1 MRNTK
6 LKIMTVV
13 LSFVMVLTL
22 LPTIKTNADAVS
34 GTCGANLTWVLS
46 DGTLTVSGTGAMTN
60 YVRDSHNVSNAPW
73 SAERANIKK
82 IVVGNGV
89 TSIGKYAFE
98 RCYEA
103 TSVVLPNTLKT
114 IGQYSFY
121 GCSKLTSVVIP
132 KSVVTVGAYAFEYC
146 KSLASVTGGAGVQ
159 VIGSYAFYD
168 CKKLKTVKITSKSLK
183 QIGSFAF
190 GYTAVKTLYIQNT
203 TKLTK
208 KGIKKCLAESSVK
221 TVKVKKS
228 KVSAY
233 KKIFTK
239 GIVKKKVTVKK

>member
-1 MRNTK
+1 MKSTK
-6 LKIMTVV
+6 VKIITV
-13 LSFVMVLTL
+13 LMSLVMALTF
-22 LPTIKTNADAVS
+22 LPAVKANADSLS

-46 DGTLTVSGTGAMTN
+46 DGTLTVSGTGSMTN

-73 SAERANIKK
+73 AAERANIKK

-103 TSVVLPNTLKT
+103 TSVVLPTTLKT

-132 KSVVTVGAYAFEYC
+132 KGVTTIGAYAFEYC
-146 KSLASVTGGAGVQ
+146 KSLVSVTGGAGVQ

-168 CKKLKTVKITSKSLK
+168 CKKLKTVKITSKTLK
-183 QIGSFAF
+183 QIGGFAF

-203 TKLTK
+203 TKLK
-208 KGIKKCLAESSVK
+208 KSGIKKCLAESSVK
-221 TVKVKKS
+221 TVKVKKT

>member
-1 MRNTK
+1 MKKTGS
-6 LKIMTVV
+6 KITT
-13 LSFVMVLTL
+13 SFLALVMIFSLMPGV
-22 LPTIKTNADAVS
+22 KANADVVT
-34 GTCGANLTWVLS
+34 GKCGDNLTWSVS
-46 DGTLTVSGTGAMTN
+46 DGTLTVTGSGAMTN
-60 YVRDSHNVSNAPW
+60 YTRDSHNISNVPW
-73 SAERANIKK
+73 SSERSNIKR
-82 IVVGNGV
+82 IVVGNGI

-103 TSVVLPNTLKT
+103 ASVTLPASLKT
-114 IGQYSFY
+114 VGQYAFY

-132 KSVVTVGAYAFEYC
+132 KSVTTIGAYAFEYC
-146 KSLASVTGGAGVQ
+146 SSLVSVTGGAGVQ
-159 VIGSYAFYD
+159 VIGSHAFYD
-168 CKKLKTVKITSKSLK
+168 CKKLKTVKVTSKTLK

-190 GYTAVKTLYIQNT
+190 GYTAVKTLYIQYT

-208 KGIKKCLAESSVK
+208 TGIKKCFAESKVT